1 MARLRA
7 QTKASKQRRTV
18 KAKSKTRAKPR
29 AKASPA
35 RILGTSSQIAQKLVP
50 VGPKDPA
57 GKLFRHYWI
66 PIEVAADLGDKPKEV
81 RILGEDLVLYRDL
94 DGKPCLVGKVCAHRN
109 ASLALGT
116 VEKAGIRC
124 CYHGWL
130 YDKTG
135 QCIDQ
140 PCEPDRTALAK
151 HIKIA
156 GYPAEDRYGIIWAY
170 MGEGEPPMI
179 PPYDVFVRDDG
190 KHWIKKS
197 YHKCNWLQ
205 VAENMVDPQHTSF
218 LHRFSPLTDVVA
230 ETPTLD
236 KTDDTP
242 YGFVVQ
248 STREDQGHSRLDHF
262 VLPAMNRVA
271 VNHIHPPIEIAWF
284 CTPVDETHAISITHR
299 FLPDPP
305 GATQEAIQARRDAQ
319 DKSDSQIPRSSP
331 HETGSLVFAQDMW
344 AMESQGPISNR
355 FNENLA
361 NSDKGVIRMRRC
373 MWEAI
378 KQIEAG
384 KDPLN
389 TWRDAR
395 MNVLD
400 FTTGIFHRGMEAFD
414 PVKTR
419 QKLEAQGKVT
429 SGIPIGRPALGAE

>member
-7 QTKASKQRRTV
+7 QSKVSKQRRTV
-18 KAKSKTRAKPR
+18 KKK
-29 AKASPA
+29 AKAQSS
-35 RILGTSSQIAQKLVP
+35 RVLGTSSQIAQKLVG

-66 PIEVAADLGDKPKEV
+66 PIEVAADLGEKPKEV

-94 DGKPCLVGKVCAHRN
+94 DGKPGLVGQKCAHRN
-109 ASLALGT
+109 ASLVLGSI
-116 VEKAGIRC
+116 EKAGIRC

-156 GYPAEDRYGIIWAY
+156 GYPCEDRYGIIWAY

-236 KTDDTP
+236 KTEDTP

-284 CTPVDETHAISITHR
+284 VTPIDETHAISVTHR
-299 FLPDPP
+299 FLPNPP
-305 GATQEAIQARRDAQ
+305 GADQATIQARIDAQ
-319 DKSDSQIPRSSP
+319 EKSDSVVPRSSP
-331 HETGSLVFAQDMW
+331 HETGSIVFAQDMW

-355 FNENLA
+355 NNENLA
-361 NSDKGVIRMRRC
+361 NSDKGVIRLRRC

-378 KQIEAG
+378 KKIEQG

-389 TWRDAR
+389 VWRDMR
-395 MNVLD
+395 VNVLD
-400 FTTGIFHRGMEAFD
+400 FTTGIFHRGMADFD

-419 QKLEAQGKVT
+419 AQLEAQGRAT
-429 SGIPIGRPALGAE
+429 SGVPVGRPALGE